1 MQTHTKA
8 LYGLVATAC
17 LWSMGGLFIKI
28 VPWHPLAIAGLRS
41 LIACLV
47 LLVLRDKQPFS
58 FSSGVLLGGLANAG
72 TMLFFVSAT
81 KLTTA
86 ANAILLQYTAP
97 IFVAIFSF
105 WFLRER
111 IRTLDWL
118 TIGVVFCG
126 LCLFFLDKLN
136 TDGMLGNLLAILSGV
151 CFGWQALFLRK
162 YKDAATV
169 DMLVVGNFMT
179 MLVGIP
185 YLLHAPF
192 TAASLGIVS
201 FLGIFQVGLPYF
213 LYTFSIKHVPAIAAI
228 TILMLEPILNPV
240 WVFMFLGERPG
251 FWAAAGSV
259 IVLGAITLR
268 SLTLARQADNTRCSS

>member
-1 MQTHTKA
+1 METIMQTHTKA
-8 LYGLVATAC
+8 LYGLIATAC
-17 LWSMGGLFIKI
+17 LWSVGGLFIKI

-41 LIACLV
+41 LIAGLV
-47 LLVLRDKQPFS
+47 LLGVRDRQPFS

-81 KLTTA
+81 KMTTA

-111 IRTLDWL
+111 IRIVDWI

-126 LCLFFLDKLN
+126 LWLFFLDKLN

-162 YKDAATV
+162 YKDTSPV
-169 DMLVVGNFMT
+169 DMLVLGNFVT
-179 MLVGIP
+179 TLVGIP
-185 YLLHAPF
+185 YLLHTPF
-192 TAASLGIVS
+192 TGTSIGIVF
-201 FLGIFQVGLPYF
+201 FLGTFQVGLPYF

-228 TILMLEPILNPV
+228 TILMLEPILNPM
-240 WVFMFLGERPG
+240 WVFMFLGEKPG
-251 FWAAAGSV
+251 FWATIGSV
-259 IVLGAITLR
+259 VVLGAIILR
-268 SLTLARQADNTRCSS
+268 SFTLARKEEV